1 MWYVWILSPCSD
13 DDCFQREIATSDR
26 KTEGESRQTDR
37 ERPCSAP
44 LPLPVQSISSVW
56 LWWIMDVAIDR
67 LAQLCSI
74 DPLWRHTQTQFLSD
88 INPQKEIS
96 TYFLSTVISTVTLE
110 SEKSVFILYITSD
123 GLCLLIENH
132 SRQVKTKLFVL
143 FSEIMQFVSHD
154 WPSPS
159 WLLTSD
165 ALFCALLQHYF
176 LLYSLLH
183 LLLVTISSW
192 IVVSHMLVWWCI
204 FLTYPSLPP
213 CIVCVSPQSTFL
225 MWLLH
230 LVWKRGWISV
240 SKRQMER
247 MQATYRVSGR
257 KWLLAPKKEKKNRWH
272 FRKWYAMSG
281 IFCSVAPSSGL

>member
-1 MWYVWILSPCSD
+1 MWYVWVLSPCSD

-37 ERPCSAP
+37 ERACSAP

-74 DPLWRHTQTQFLSD
+74 DPLLRHTQTQFSSD
-88 INPQKEIS
+88 INPQKETS
-96 TYFLSTVISTVTLE
+96 TYVLSAVISTVTLE
-110 SEKSVFILYITSD
+110 SKKPVFILCITSD

-132 SRQVKTKLFVL
+132 SRRMKTKLFVL

-154 WPSPS
+154 SS

-165 ALFCALLQHYF
+165 ALIIPSFTPSSTCF
-176 LLYSLLH
+176 LSPSPLE
-183 LLLVTISSW
+183 LLLAT
-192 IVVSHMLVWWCI
+192 MVWWCI

-213 CIVCVSPQSTFL
+213 CIVCVGPQSTFL
-225 MWLLH
+225 MRLLH

-240 SKRQMER
+240 SKRTDGKNASIIWGFWQEVV
-247 MQATYRVSGR
+247 T
-257 KWLLAPKKEKKNRWH
+257 APQKRKKNIDGI
-272 FRKWYAMSG
+272 SG
-281 IFCSVAPSSGL
+281 NGMQCLAYFVL